1 MTRSGACMAIG
12 SLLLAGSFS
21 AQAVKEQ
28 TFDPRDPAIWQEKP
42 VNPSAQSNSPCEVFS
57 SSVCP
62 GWEDENRISSVT
74 VSGGNSSV
82 YRTNMNAAGEESKTG
97 NAIIHTCKDC
107 EFCPSICALYSV

>member
-12 SLLLAGSFS
+12 SLLVACSFS

-42 VNPSAQSNSPCEVFS
+42 VNPLAQSNSPCEVFS

-62 GWEDENRISSVT
+62 GWEDEKSDIQRDRERREQQRLQNEYER
-74 VSGGNSSV
+74 
-82 YRTNMNAAGEESKTG
+82 RWRR
-97 NAIIHTCKDC
+97 D
-107 EFCPSICALYSV
+107 